1 MKISFLFPEKNQ
13 GEKLIRHLK
22 EMVLPFLDKQ
32 PIAYDVLI
40 CPNGCS
46 EEEMELLE
54 EAKKELPLQVRVLK
68 NVIPGGKGAGIK
80 EGIKEAQSDFVLF
93 MDADMATDL
102 EVLNRFLPLLPQ
114 YDCILASRDMPD
126 SVYVQR
132 QPFRR
137 RLAHW
142 LGRIIIKMKLHMP
155 FKDTQCG
162 FKAYR
167 TSVAKVMVRH
177 QKFNGFS
184 FDLEYLYF
192 LTLNG
197 FRCKEIG
204 CKWKDDPDSTI
215 SKRSV
220 FISFYQDLKQIK
232 KNKKTYLL
240 SKEEKEELGGRY
252 AH

>member
-1 MKISFLFPEKNQ
+1 
-13 GEKLIRHLK
+13 
-22 EMVLPFLDKQ
+22 
-32 PIAYDVLI
+32 
-40 CPNGCS
+40 
-46 EEEMELLE
+46 
-54 EAKKELPLQVRVLK
+54 
-68 NVIPGGKGAGIK
+68 
-80 EGIKEAQSDFVLF
+80 
-93 MDADMATDL
+93 
-102 EVLNRFLPLLPQ
+102 
-114 YDCILASRDMPD
+114 
-126 SVYVQR
+126 
-132 QPFRR
+132 
-137 RLAHW
+137 
-142 LGRIIIKMKLHMP
+142 MP